1 MTATHRILVDA
12 RLPWGSGIGRY
23 VRNIVP
29 PVAVRM
35 PSARFTLLV
44 SPGDAAR
51 ANALAAAGTG
61 IEVRTTTIRPFSLR
75 EQTALPVLARDHDL
89 TWFTNYW
96 VPLRWRG
103 RFVATVHD
111 LIHLDPRFPVSRA
124 KRYAAARTFAKVARD
139 AAHIVFVSRFSARV
153 FAAEIGTPHAGSV
166 VHHGIDHADIAS
178 PAPDRTRDKIALV
191 VAAAKEH
198 KNLPLLL
205 DAWAEAAPDG
215 WQLVVV
221 TPADDLR
228 SSIDL
233 TPHAGE
239 GAGRSTVRILRGI
252 TDAEL
257 GDLYA
262 TAGFAL
268 VPSRYEGFG
277 LPLLEAMRA
286 GMPVVSSTADALVE
300 VASGALIPFVDPDD
314 REGWIQAIRAI
325 AAACETD
332 GELQRAVAARNRTI
346 AEGFTWDRAG
356 ARTAEILSRVLAG
369 EVLRLNKRCCA
380 ASPSSSGG

>member
-1 MTATHRILVDA
+1 MSNRSILVDA

-29 PVAVRM
+29 RVAARM
-35 PSARFTLLV
+35 PAVRFTLLV
-44 SPGDAAR
+44 SPDDAEHAS
-51 ANALAAAGTG
+51 ALVAADAH
-61 IEVRTTTIRPFSLR
+61 IAVRTTTARPFSLR
-75 EQTALPVLARDHDL
+75 EQAELPALARKYDL

-111 LIHLDPRFPVSRA
+111 LIHLDPRFPASRA
-124 KRYAAARTFAKVARD
+124 KRFVAARTFAKVGRD
-139 AAHIVFVSRFSARV
+139 AAHVIFVSRFSERV
-153 FAAEIGTPHAGSV
+153 FTAEIGAPRAGSV
-166 VHHGIDHADIAS
+166 VHHGIDHAGISS
-178 PAPDRTRDKIALV
+178 PSTIRDRGRTALV

-205 DAWAEAAPDG
+205 DAWREAAPVG
-215 WQLVVV
+215 WQLTVV

-233 TPHAGE
+233 TGQVRD
-239 GAGRSTVRILRGI
+239 GAAIRVLRGI
-252 TDAEL
+252 SDAEL
-257 GDLYA
+257 GELYA

-277 LPLLEAMRA
+277 LPLLEAMQA
-286 GMPVVSSTADALVE
+286 GTPVVSSTADALVE

-314 REGWIQAIRAI
+314 RVGWVQAIRAM
-325 AAACETD
+325 AVGCETA
-332 GELQRAVAARNRTI
+332 GEWQQAVSARNRVI
-346 AEGFTWDRAG
+346 AKGFTWDEAG
-356 ARTAEILSRVLAG
+356 TRTAAILDRVLAG
-369 EVLRLNKRCCA
+369 DDA
-380 ASPSSSGG
+380 AQ